1 MIPDQTMQ
9 SVSDA
14 EIVER
19 ATALP
24 EFHAF
29 PTVDELLARLESLR
43 VEFPDLLTVRRI
55 GTSRLGEPISLY
67 TLNVD
72 RHHPSSAPS
81 RDAYEHEGSGEP
93 RNRGLIVGGVHPNEP
108 IGSLTIIQVLTDLL
122 ADNVLRERLNIE
134 WHVIPC
140 ADPDAMRLNEG
151 WFSAPFDGET
161 YFRNFYRP
169 PGNEQVEWT
178 FPVSYKEKYF
188 DEMMPETQALQRVI
202 DDVRPDFYVPLHNS
216 ETGGAYYYMSQSL
229 SDMVPLL
236 HRLPAEFG
244 IPLHL
249 GEPES
254 AHSQVVAPAVFAAG
268 SVERVYE
275 WREANG
281 LDPVPEGGAGQ
292 SSTSYARR
300 YGTVSL
306 IAELPIWKT
315 FGADDTSHS
324 TANYAALLREAGEA
338 LMATGNQLT
347 ELMRQVHRNLTLDS
361 PFLRSARAFIPGMYR
376 AGELMMRRATMPEN
390 DRLATVAERPLS
402 IVWMY
407 RLRYGGALLRA
418 LSAEVAAG
426 MAGVRVRRAADDL
439 EAIWSRWLSQ
449 RLAREQTEGIPIRG
463 VVGVQYGA
471 VIGLAA
477 RARALGETDRTNST
491 SSVVNDL
498 PKVEEGRR

>member
-1 MIPDQTMQ
+1 MTPDQMLQT
-9 SVSDA
+9 VSDA
-14 EIVER
+14 EIVDR
-19 ATALP
+19 AAKLP
-24 EFHAF
+24 DFHAF
-29 PTVDELLARLESLR
+29 PTVDELLIRLEALR
-43 VEFPDLLTVRRI
+43 EAFPDLLTVRRI
-55 GTSRLGEPISLY
+55 GTSRLGEPISVY
-67 TLNVD
+67 TLSVHRTD
-72 RHHPSSAPS
+72 PGDAGAPVK
-81 RDAYEHEGSGEP
+81 
-93 RNRGLIVGGVHPNEP
+93 RGLVVGGVHPNEP

-122 ADNVLRERLNIE
+122 ADVDLRERLNTE

-151 WFSAPFDGET
+151 WFAAPFDGET

-169 PGNEQVEWT
+169 SGREQVEWT
-178 FPVSYKEKYF
+178 FPVSYREKYF
-188 DEMMPETQALQRVI
+188 DEMLPETQALQRVI
-202 DDVRPDFYVPLHNS
+202 DDVRPDFYIPLHNS
-216 ETGGAYYYMSQSL
+216 ETGGAYYYMSSPL
-229 SDMVPLL
+229 AGMVPLL
-236 HRLPAEFG
+236 HRLPEEFG

-254 AHSQVVAPAVFAAG
+254 PHSEVVAPAVFAAG

-300 YGTVSL
+300 HGTVSL

-315 FGADDTSHS
+315 FGADDTSFS

-347 ELMRQVHRNLTLDS
+347 DLMRRVHSSLTLDS
-361 PFLRSARAFIPGMYR
+361 PYLRSARAFIPGMHR
-376 AGELMMRRATMPEN
+376 TGELMIRRASMPEN

-402 IVWMY
+402 VVWMY

-418 LSAEVAAG
+418 LAAEVSAG
-426 MAGVRVRRAADDL
+426 TAGVRVRRAAEELD
-439 EAIWSRWLSQ
+439 AMWSRWLSQ

-471 VIGLAA
+471 VLGLAA
-477 RARALGETDRTNST
+477 YATVLAEADRS
-491 SSVVNDL
+491 
-498 PKVEEGRR
+498 PR